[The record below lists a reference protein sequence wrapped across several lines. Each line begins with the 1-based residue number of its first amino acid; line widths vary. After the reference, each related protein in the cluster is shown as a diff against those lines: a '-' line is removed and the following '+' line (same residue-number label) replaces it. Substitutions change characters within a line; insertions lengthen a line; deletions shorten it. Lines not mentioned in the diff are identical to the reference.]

1 MEKEPSRPLV
11 MPQFPNSPTRD
22 DTMRK
27 LTTHTALAILGG
39 ALLALEQAHA
49 YPPLPPASTLPTP
62 GLLVKADS
70 EVEKLKSDLAE
81 ANKRIKSLEEQV
93 AKLTEML
100 TGKKDDR
107 GFRVESDPGAV
118 EEIKRLKDKIT
129 KLEDEL
135 RTLRTQTALRPTTP
149 PDSKPMGT
157 VKIINDYPI
166 EVSIVINDKSYRVAP
181 NKVLD
186 VEVPAGEF
194 TYQLL
199 QSGAPATRSIIRD
212 KETVRLRIK

>member
-1 MEKEPSRPLV
+1 MG
-11 MPQFPNSPTRD
+11 N
-22 DTMRK
+22 
-27 LTTHTALAILGG
+27 LTTHAALAILGG
-39 ALLALEQAHA
+39 ALMALEQAHA
-49 YPPLPPASTLPTP
+49 APPLPPASSLPTP

-135 RTLRTQTALRPTTP
+135 RTLRTQTALRPGTP
-149 PDSKPMGT
+149 PDIKPMGT

-199 QSGAPATRSIIRD
+199 QSGAPATKSIIRD